1 MLLRTG
7 LLVHLTMKHLIRL
20 EIYLYLIFLSVSC
33 VRIDF
38 PSVSTEQTEIINTA
52 IEAFNLDNKIPYVD
66 NYLPVYWNP
75 GTVLPIWKKATV
87 DTGNQGLTLVHVPI
101 ITQFHFFA
109 RFKNEN
115 DGSALKQKIAFLTIC
130 FNNNRQEHTVFLN
143 YYLKGAKGN
152 SLFATTSIDGRV
164 LRLSETRNGIKTTV
178 DFLQDK
184 DEPSVVFHFLSLA
197 QLMYDYEIERIDYP
211 LIKSY
216 YNPDDS
222 VSGGYN
228 EYNPDDSTLVDTLAA
243 SIVVGY
249 RYPPMISWPIN
260 AYEWFVLCGMDTSY
274 FFDENGDS
282 SIGGSPGWG
291 NNFDEGENNGGT
303 GGENSHTYGN
313 SSSNVTRTI
322 APPNNLSNF
331 VGTPD
336 YYSARYYDY
345 LRRYGDLALNS
356 NYYNDYGPYYYAL
369 FFDNQYKFSEQGK
382 QWVNL
387 TAYYLQDLLEKRL
400 QTNPRI
406 EDSWEDLQSNAFDL
420 HPIAYIQAGILDL
433 PFEDKL
439 TIVSIVNGYDL
450 LYGDGLWQ
458 VLRVVQAQLL
468 YYGTHPEK
476 AYLDAQY
483 VINNLNMILDI
494 VHTKAIEY
502 LHGIKTKSIYDDN
515 IDDTYY
521 FNLIFGDLIQY
532 YVNNV
537 SGFSLS
543 LS

>member
-1 MLLRTG
+1 
-7 LLVHLTMKHLIRL
+7 MKHLVRL
-20 EIYLYLIFLSVSC
+20 KLYIYITFFSVSC
-33 VRIDF
+33 VQMDP
-38 PSVSTEQTEIINTA
+38 PSVSTKHADIINTA
-52 IEAFNLDNKIPYVD
+52 IEAYDLDNRIPYVD
-66 NYLPVYWNP
+66 NTLPVYWNP
-75 GTVLPIWKKATV
+75 GTVSPIWKKAMV
-87 DTGNQGLTLVHVPI
+87 ETGNQGLTLVHVPI
-101 ITQFHFFA
+101 VTQFHFFA
-109 RFKNEN
+109 RLKKGN
-115 DGSALKQKIAFLTIC
+115 DEKALMQKTAFITIC
-130 FNNNRQEHTVFLN
+130 FSNNLKEHKVFLN
-143 YYLKGAKGN
+143 YYLEGARGN
-152 SLFATTSIDGRV
+152 SLFSTTSIDGRI
-164 LRLSETRNGIKTTV
+164 LRLSETRNGFKTTV

-184 DEPSVVFHFLSLA
+184 DETSVIFHFLSLA
-197 QLMYDYEIERIDYP
+197 QLMNDYEVERIGYP
-211 LIKSY
+211 LLKSY

-228 EYNPDDSTLVDTLAA
+228 DYNPDDSTLVDTLAA

-260 AYEWFVLCGMDTSY
+260 AYEWFVSCGMDTSY
-274 FFDENGDS
+274 YFDESGDGNN
-282 SIGGSPGWG
+282 GGSTGGG
-291 NNFDEGENNGGT
+291 NIFDEGDNNGGT
-303 GGENSHTYGN
+303 GGGSSHTYGN
-313 SSSNVTRTI
+313 PGSNIIRTI
-322 APPNNLSNF
+322 APPNNLSSF

-336 YYSARYYDY
+336 YYSARYADY
-345 LRRYGDLALNS
+345 FRRYGDLALKR
-356 NYYNDYGPYYYAL
+356 NYYNDYGPHYYSL

-400 QTNPRI
+400 QANPWI
-406 EDSWEDLQSNAFDL
+406 EDSWEGLQSNAFDL

-468 YYGTHPEK
+468 YYGVHPEK

-483 VINNLNMILDI
+483 VLNNLNMILDI

-502 LHGIKTKSIYDDN
+502 LHGIKTKSIYDDD
-515 IDDTYY
+515 IDDAYY